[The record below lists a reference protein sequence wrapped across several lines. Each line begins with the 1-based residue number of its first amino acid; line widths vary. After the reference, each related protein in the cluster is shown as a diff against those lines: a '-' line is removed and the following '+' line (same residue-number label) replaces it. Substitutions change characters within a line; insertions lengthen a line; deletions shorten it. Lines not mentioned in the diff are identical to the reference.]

1 MSKKSKSRLETLRDS
16 APEMLSALRAV
27 RDVLNNALQ
36 DNYFDRDVFER
47 LQKRVL
53 EVLELDVGASNYVP
67 AMKVQ
72 KEAEHD

>member
-36 DNYFDRDVFER
+36 DNYFDREVFER

-53 EVLELDVGASNYVP
+53 EVLELAVGDSNYVP
-67 AMKVQ
+67 AMK
-72 KEAEHD
+72 EE

>member
-53 EVLELDVGASNYVP
+53 EVLELAIGASNYVP
-67 AMKVQ
+67 AVKVQ
-72 KEAEHD
+72 KEGEHD

>member
-1 MSKKSKSRLETLRDS
+1 MSKKSKSRLETSRDS

-27 RDVLNNALQ
+27 RDVLHNALQ
-36 DNYFDRDVFER
+36 DNYFDREVFDR

-53 EVLELDVGASNYVP
+53 EVLELAVGDSNYVP